1 MVNDNGRSDSGVHA
15 EDLLPVRSRISW
27 GAIAGGSVLA
37 LAVYFLLTLLGGA
50 LGLSIHGHVA
60 DKSLAVG
67 AVAWAVLATAVS
79 LFVGGFIASQLSTGE
94 NKVEGAVYG
103 LLVWAVVFGMLLWLM
118 ASGVRAGFNA
128 MVGVATP
135 ASTAAANR
143 AGNWEEVARRNGA
156 TDAEIQ
162 TYQASLR
169 NAPENIRN
177 AVNDPANRQAA
188 EENATRAAWYSLL
201 GTVVSML
208 AGIAGGY
215 IGSGPTF
222 RLFPVRVAPTMT
234 AARRDALV
242 RT

>member
-1 MVNDNGRSDSGVHA
+1 MVNDNGRTDIGVHA

-27 GAIAGGSVLA
+27 AAIAGGSVLA
-37 LAVYFLLTLLGGA
+37 LAVYFLLTLLGA
-50 LGLSIHGHVA
+50 AVGLSIHGNVG
-60 DKSLAVG
+60 DKTLAVG
-67 AVAWAVLATAVS
+67 AVVWAVLATAVS
-79 LFVGGFIASQLSTGE
+79 LFVGGFVASQLTTGE
-94 NKVEGAVYG
+94 NKLEGALYG
-103 LLVWAVVFGMLLWLM
+103 LLVWAAVFGMLLWLM

-128 MVGVATP
+128 IVGVAAP
-135 ASTAAANR
+135 ASTATANQ
-143 AGNWEEVARRNGA
+143 AENWEAVARRNGA

-162 TYQASLR
+162 SYQTSLR

-188 EENATRAAWYSLL
+188 EENATRAAWYSFL

-222 RLFPVRVAPTMT
+222 RLFPVRATPTMT